1 MGHGAAEAQRCLT
14 AAQHLVHLLKQRRP
28 TVVSALSGADC
39 PAPNFSCGDS
49 VRSRKSCHQ
58 VVTGQRCSKRLAAKG
73 LWRFLEST
81 MPRHDVAPSTLEAH
95 MLRLTSLTLMIATL
109 TLAGCATQDYV
120 REQIVPVQTQVGEL
134 RDRTAGNESGL
145 KALDGRVKTSEERI
159 AALQQEALARA
170 QAAAKATPAPV
181 PTFAMSTLLSDDRVK
196 FRNGHAELSAQA
208 VGELDQLIAKL
219 KTDNQPVFLEIQ
231 GHTDANGPEDFNQ
244 RLGLQ
249 RAEAVRLYLA
259 RAGVPLA
266 RMATISYGESAP
278 MADNRS
284 ADGRSQ
290 NRRVQLVVMR

>member
-1 MGHGAAEAQRCLT
+1 
-14 AAQHLVHLLKQRRP
+14 
-28 TVVSALSGADC
+28 
-39 PAPNFSCGDS
+39 
-49 VRSRKSCHQ
+49 
-58 VVTGQRCSKRLAAKG
+58 
-73 LWRFLEST
+73 
-81 MPRHDVAPSTLEAH
+81 

>member
-1 MGHGAAEAQRCLT
+1 
-14 AAQHLVHLLKQRRP
+14 
-28 TVVSALSGADC
+28 
-39 PAPNFSCGDS
+39 
-49 VRSRKSCHQ
+49 
-58 VVTGQRCSKRLAAKG
+58 
-73 LWRFLEST
+73 
-81 MPRHDVAPSTLEAH
+81 

-109 TLAGCATQDYV
+109 TLAGCATQEFV

-134 RDRTAGNESGL
+134 RDRTSGNESGL

-170 QAAAKATPAPV
+170 QAAAMATPALV

-231 GHTDANGPEDFNQ
+231 GHTDATGPQDFNQ

>member
-1 MGHGAAEAQRCLT
+1 
-14 AAQHLVHLLKQRRP
+14 
-28 TVVSALSGADC
+28 
-39 PAPNFSCGDS
+39 
-49 VRSRKSCHQ
+49 
-58 VVTGQRCSKRLAAKG
+58 
-73 LWRFLEST
+73 
-81 MPRHDVAPSTLEAH
+81 

-120 REQIVPVQTQVGEL
+120 REQIAPVQTQVGEL

-145 KALDGRVKTSEERI
+145 KALDGRVKSSEERI

-208 VGELDQLIAKL
+208 ASELDQLIAKL